1 MMNQMIKIE
10 EKLIFIVES
19 HKLQEL
25 KLSKKDAMNMVKA
38 YLKRVVGYLKEKGK
52 EDRVAGF

>member
-1 MMNQMIKIE
+1 MNQMIKIE

-25 KLSKKDAMNMVKA
+25 KLSKKDAMKWSR
-38 YLKRVVGYLKEKGK
+38 LT
-52 EDRVAGF
+52 

>member
-1 MMNQMIKIE
+1 
-10 EKLIFIVES
+10 
-19 HKLQEL
+19 
-25 KLSKKDAMNMVKA
+25 MNMVKA